1 MLYPEVVLPSG
12 TKTAAHGKSF
22 GGAQLLEKQIK
33 PEMVQEDLQK
43 LLILFPENEELQKII
58 NERGK

>member
-1 MLYPEVVLPSG
+1 MVRNAWTCFSTGNQVEGIRLY
-12 TKTAAHGKSF
+12 K
-22 GGAQLLEKQIK
+22 QLLEKQIK